1 MTPLCESS
9 QVLGGSEIFPL
20 QLKLKTPS
28 VPVVGMNNRRSQ
40 PHGMPS
46 YLVHFESPL
55 SFKWRVSVRVACKIL
70 EEQTIPELK
79 RKL

>member
-1 MTPLCESS
+1 
-9 QVLGGSEIFPL
+9 
-20 QLKLKTPS
+20 
-28 VPVVGMNNRRSQ
+28 
-40 PHGMPS
+40 MPS